1 MVYLPGTLSADR
13 TQLTVTGPP
22 NGMVYPPGPAWLFV
36 VVDGVPSIGH
46 SLIIGDGKS
55 PEVDEKALKK

>member
-1 MVYLPGTLSADR
+1 
-13 TQLTVTGPP
+13 
-22 NGMVYPPGPAWLFV
+22 LFV
-36 VVDGVPSIGH
+36 VADGVPSIGH